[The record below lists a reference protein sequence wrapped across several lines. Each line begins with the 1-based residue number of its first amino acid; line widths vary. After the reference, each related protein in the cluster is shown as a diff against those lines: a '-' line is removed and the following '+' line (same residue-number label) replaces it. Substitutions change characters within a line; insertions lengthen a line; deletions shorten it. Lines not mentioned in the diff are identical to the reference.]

1 METPKSALTE
11 EESAGLTDLIE
22 TFRANMDDMV
32 RARQEVMERLVPDLI
47 PPDMDHEAEAEAG
60 MAALESAVRSG
71 DLSQYYADQRT
82 RTAEL
87 ADQGIPF
94 ELVGRALTEVVNP
107 VAGALESSFPSEP
120 ERAIRAVK
128 ALHKLETEFLLMAG
142 GAYASTRED
151 AVESEYLHAI
161 RRLSTP
167 VIEVWDEV
175 LVMPLIGVLDTSRAQ
190 QMMEH
195 LLERIVERQSRFVIV
210 DITGV
215 PTVDTAVAEH
225 LIKTTKAGNM
235 VGAGT
240 ILVGISPQVAQTLVR
255 LGVSLG
261 DIATFTDLRSG
272 LEHVFKALGYQ
283 IERRVS

>member
-1 METPKSALTE
+1 METNTSPLTE
-11 EESAGLTDLIE
+11 QEAAGLTDLIE
-22 TFRANMDDMV
+22 AFRSNMDEMV
-32 RARQEVMERLVPDLI
+32 RARRDVMERLVPDLLT
-47 PPDMDHEAEAEAG
+47 PDMDHESEAEDG
-60 MAALESAVRSG
+60 MAALEAAVQAG
-71 DLSQYYADQRT
+71 DMSEYYAGLRT
-82 RTAEL
+82 QTAQL

-94 ELVGRALTEVVNP
+94 ETIGRALVEVVNP
-107 VAGALESSFPSEP
+107 VADVLESSFPKEP
-120 ERAIRAVK
+120 ERSSRALK
-128 ALHKLETEFLLMAG
+128 ALHKLETEFLLIAG
-142 GAYASTRED
+142 SAYASTRED

-175 LVMPLIGVLDTSRAQ
+175 LVMPLIGVLDTGRAQ
-190 QMMEH
+190 QMMEL

-225 LIKTTKAGNM
+225 LIKTTRAGNM
-235 VGAGT
+235 VGART
-240 ILVGISPQVAQTLVR
+240 VLVGISPQVAQTLVR

-261 DIATFTDLRSG
+261 DISTFTDLRSG

-283 IERRVS
+283 IDRRAG